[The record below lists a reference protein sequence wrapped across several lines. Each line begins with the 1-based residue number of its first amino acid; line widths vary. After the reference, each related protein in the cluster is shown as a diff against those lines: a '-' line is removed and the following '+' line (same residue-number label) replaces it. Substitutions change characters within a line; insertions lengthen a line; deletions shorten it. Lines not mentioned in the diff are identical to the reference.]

1 MVQPLP
7 KIDLQSLRDGDLEE
21 LRKFSKSQFDEGNIL
36 STASELKYVRELK
49 RALAGELSQPSD
61 EFSRL
66 LIGHVYPG
74 AVTAKIRAQFIPFIE
89 KAYQAHL
96 SDVFSERLKGVLG
109 NSNGQSMSVTG
120 DVAPSQ
126 LDEEEV
132 MAASD
137 TVQEVETTPE
147 EQEAF
152 LIIRA
157 IGAAETQVQRIVMR
171 DVQSYCGVL
180 FDDNNRKPI
189 CRLYFNSKKLAVGI
203 FDGEGRS
210 ETRYS
215 LDQVTD
221 IYQHTDAIRR
231 TIRRYLPQVG
241 EVPMDAEN

>member
-1 MVQPLP
+1 M
-7 KIDLQSLRDGDLEE
+7 LE
-21 LRKFSKSQFDEGNIL
+21 
-36 STASELKYVRELK
+36 
-49 RALAGELSQPSD
+49 PS
-61 EFSRL
+61 F
-66 LIGHVYPG
+66 
-74 AVTAKIRAQFIPFIE
+74 
-89 KAYQAHL
+89 
-96 SDVFSERLKGVLG
+96 VFR
-109 NSNGQSMSVTG
+109 
-120 DVAPSQ
+120 SQ
-126 LDEEEV
+126 LGV
-132 MAASD
+132 KSSD
-137 TVQEVETTPE
+137 DLVYTRK
-147 EQEAF
+147 
-152 LIIRA
+152 LL